1 MEENKTMKFLK
12 SVDDKLADIGFV
24 KVDDTEF
31 SVIYERKNTE
41 YGYTQRL
48 VLLPKRSGGPI
59 IRSYQKDLNK
69 SNFNNMVGL
78 TVIEAELAVKKI
90 QQKGWRSR

>member
-1 MEENKTMKFLK
+1 MKFFK

-31 SVIYERKNTE
+31 DVIYERENTQ

-48 VLLPKRSGGPI
+48 ALLPKRSGRHI
-59 IRSYQKDLNK
+59 IQSYQKDLNK
-69 SNFNNMVGL
+69 SCFNNMVGL
-78 TVIEAELAVKKI
+78 TVYEAELAIKKMKK
-90 QQKGWRSR
+90 KGWRSR